1 MGRAVT
7 NTSFDCHLP
16 KCFLNVAIFPFP
28 SGAYVERNT
37 LKGNFMIIYGGIAWD
52 FNRGTS
58 APKAGAL
65 PLGDAPSIRPYIK
78 KL

>member
-1 MGRAVT
+1 
-7 NTSFDCHLP
+7 
-16 KCFLNVAIFPFP
+16 
-28 SGAYVERNT
+28 VERNT

-65 PLGDAPSIRPYIK
+65 PLGDAPITLSYIK
-78 KL
+78 NI

>member
-1 MGRAVT
+1 
-7 NTSFDCHLP
+7 
-16 KCFLNVAIFPFP
+16 VAIFPFP

-65 PLGDAPSIRPYIK
+65 PLGDAPKESMFYDYFK
-78 KL
+78 HYQQ

>member
-1 MGRAVT
+1 
-7 NTSFDCHLP
+7 
-16 KCFLNVAIFPFP
+16 
-28 SGAYVERNT
+28 
-37 LKGNFMIIYGGIAWD
+37 MIIYGGIAWD

-65 PLGDAPSIRPYIK
+65 PFGDATSIRPYIK